1 MLAIRHINARGGVLG
16 RMLWQKEYDDQSP
29 DDSVAIA
36 KKIVKDGF
44 KFVIGHPLSQHAL
57 ATSDIYE
64 DNGVLMMNPAATI
77 PEVTARGHRLL
88 FRTVGTDD
96 TQAAVACDWI
106 AHRVKPR
113 IMGEIEIIYA
123 DWITQTV
130 KPGAR
135 IAVLHDKKMYGE
147 GIASAVKEGLKKRGV
162 EVSLYEGITAG
173 AWDHSAVMDRLMQS
187 EIDLVYYGGYFSELT
202 HILCQASAAGINAKF
217 MSSDAAAVCSMR
229 SAGDPAE
236 GLLLTSPGRFYELEK
251 HRAMTREM
259 ANDGPFG
266 RIMTNPMAFL
276 SYAAVEV
283 LAQAIKTAGDC
294 DDTSKIAQIIRSRKF
309 RTTAGSLSFK
319 PNGDLTTPSFVVEEC
334 EVKRV
339 VVSSRAI

>member
-1 MLAIRHINARGGVLG
+1 
-16 RMLWQKEYDDQSP
+16 
-29 DDSVAIA
+29 
-36 KKIVKDGF
+36 
-44 KFVIGHPLSQHAL
+44 
-57 ATSDIYE
+57 
-64 DNGVLMMNPAATI
+64 
-77 PEVTARGHRLL
+77 
-88 FRTVGTDD
+88 
-96 TQAAVACDWI
+96 
-106 AHRVKPR
+106 
-113 IMGEIEIIYA
+113 
-123 DWITQTV
+123 
-130 KPGAR
+130 
-135 IAVLHDKKMYGE
+135 
-147 GIASAVKEGLKKRGV
+147 
-162 EVSLYEGITAG
+162 
-173 AWDHSAVMDRLMQS
+173 
-187 EIDLVYYGGYFSELT
+187 
-202 HILCQASAAGINAKF
+202 
-217 MSSDAAAVCSMR
+217 MR

-236 GLLLTSPGRFYELEK
+236 GLLLTSSGRFYELEK

-339 VVSSRAI
+339 VVSSKAI